1 MSFSIYELTEDYM
14 NLLAMAEDP
23 DIDEQAF
30 MDTLEGI
37 EGALEDKA
45 DGYAKVMKQLE
56 ANADGLEAEIKRL
69 QERKSLMTKNV
80 DRMKSTLQK
89 MMETTGKE
97 KFKTE
102 LFSFHIQNN
111 PPSLVMD
118 SEDIE
123 VIPMEYL
130 VPQDPK
136 IDKTI
141 TATPGMS
148 RVTRGRP
155 RLRTKE
161 SVRKPISGSA

>member
-56 ANADGLEAEIKRL
+56 ANADGLDAEIKRL
-69 QERKSLMTKNV
+69 QERKSLMVKNV

-102 LFSFHIQNN
+102 LFSFNIQNN

-136 IDKTI
+136 IDKTKIKADIKAGKEI
-141 TATPGMS
+141 TFAHM
-148 RVTRGRP
+148 VTGRS
-155 RLRTKE
+155 LRIK
-161 SVRKPISGSA
+161 

>member
-69 QERKSLMTKNV
+69 QERKYLMAKNV

-102 LFSFHIQNN
+102 LFSFNIQNN

-136 IDKTI
+136 IDKTKIKADIKAGKEI
-141 TATPGMS
+141 TFAHM
-148 RVTRGRP
+148 VTGRS
-155 RLRTKE
+155 LRIK
-161 SVRKPISGSA
+161 

>member
-69 QERKSLMTKNV
+69 QERKSLMAKNV

-136 IDKTI
+136 IDKTKIKADIKAGKEI
-141 TATPGMS
+141 TFAHM
-148 RVTRGRP
+148 VTGRS
-155 RLRTKE
+155 LRIK
-161 SVRKPISGSA
+161 

>member
-1 MSFSIYELTEDYM
+1 MSFSIYDLTEDYM

-56 ANADGLEAEIKRL
+56 ANAGGLDTEIKRL
-69 QERKSLMTKNV
+69 QERKSLMAKNV

-89 MMETTGKE
+89 MMETTRKE

-102 LFSFHIQNN
+102 LFSFNIQNN
-111 PPSLVMD
+111 PPSLVLD

-136 IDKTI
+136 IDKTKI
-141 TATPGMS
+141 KADIKAGKEIAFAHMET
-148 RVTRGRP
+148 GRS
-155 RLRTKE
+155 LRIK
-161 SVRKPISGSA
+161 

>member
-56 ANADGLEAEIKRL
+56 ANADGLDAEIERL
-69 QERKSLMTKNV
+69 QERKSLMAKNV

-89 MMETTGKE
+89 MMETTGKK

-102 LFSFHIQNN
+102 LFSFNIQNN

-136 IDKTI
+136 IDKTKIKADIKAGKEI
-141 TATPGMS
+141 TFAHM
-148 RVTRGRP
+148 VTGRS
-155 RLRTKE
+155 LRIK
-161 SVRKPISGSA
+161 

>member
-56 ANADGLEAEIKRL
+56 ANAGGLDAEIKRL
-69 QERKSLMTKNV
+69 QERKSLMAKNA

-136 IDKTI
+136 IDKTKIKADIKAGKEI
-141 TATPGMS
+141 TFAHM
-148 RVTRGRP
+148 VTGRS
-155 RLRTKE
+155 LRIK
-161 SVRKPISGSA
+161 

>member
-56 ANADGLEAEIKRL
+56 ANADGLDAEIKRL
-69 QERKSLMTKNV
+69 QERKSLMAKNV

-102 LFSFHIQNN
+102 LFSFNIQNN

-136 IDKTI
+136 IDKTKIKADIKAGKEI
-141 TATPGMS
+141 TFAHM
-148 RVTRGRP
+148 VTGRS
-155 RLRTKE
+155 LRIK
-161 SVRKPISGSA
+161 

>member
-56 ANADGLEAEIKRL
+56 ANAGGLDAEIKRL
-69 QERKSLMTKNV
+69 QERKSLMAKNV

-102 LFSFHIQNN
+102 LFSFSIQNN

-136 IDKTI
+136 IDKTKIKADIKAGKEI
-141 TATPGMS
+141 TFAHM
-148 RVTRGRP
+148 VTGRS
-155 RLRTKE
+155 LRIK
-161 SVRKPISGSA
+161 

>member
-69 QERKSLMTKNV
+69 QERKSLMAKNV

-102 LFSFHIQNN
+102 LFSFNIQNN

-136 IDKTI
+136 IDKTKIKADIKAGKEI
-141 TATPGMS
+141 TFAHM
-148 RVTRGRP
+148 VTGRS
-155 RLRTKE
+155 LRIK
-161 SVRKPISGSA
+161 

>member
-56 ANADGLEAEIKRL
+56 ANADGLETEIKRL
-69 QERKSLMTKNV
+69 QERKSLMAKNV

-136 IDKTI
+136 IDKTKIKADIKAGKEI
-141 TATPGMS
+141 TFAHM
-148 RVTRGRP
+148 VTGRS
-155 RLRTKE
+155 LRIK
-161 SVRKPISGSA
+161 

>member
-69 QERKSLMTKNV
+69 QERKSLMAKNV

-136 IDKTI
+136 IDKTKIKADIKAGKEI
-141 TATPGMS
+141 TFAHL
-148 RVTRGRP
+148 VTGRS
-155 RLRTKE
+155 LRIK
-161 SVRKPISGSA
+161 

>member
-56 ANADGLEAEIKRL
+56 ANADGLETEIKRL
-69 QERKSLMTKNV
+69 QERKSLMAKNV

-102 LFSFHIQNN
+102 LFSFNIQNN
-111 PPSLVMD
+111 PPSLVLD

-136 IDKTI
+136 IDKTKIKADIKAGKEI
-141 TATPGMS
+141 TFAHM
-148 RVTRGRP
+148 VTGRS
-155 RLRTKE
+155 LRIK
-161 SVRKPISGSA
+161 

>member
-56 ANADGLEAEIKRL
+56 ANADGMEAEIKRL
-69 QERKSLMTKNV
+69 QERKSLMAKNV

-136 IDKTI
+136 IDKTKIKADIKAGKEI
-141 TATPGMS
+141 TFAHM
-148 RVTRGRP
+148 VTGRS
-155 RLRTKE
+155 LRIK
-161 SVRKPISGSA
+161 

>member
-56 ANADGLEAEIKRL
+56 ANADGLDAEIKRL
-69 QERKSLMTKNV
+69 QERKSLMAKNV

-89 MMETTGKE
+89 MMETTGKK

-102 LFSFHIQNN
+102 LFSFNIQNN

-136 IDKTI
+136 IDKTKIKADIKAGKEI
-141 TATPGMS
+141 TFAHM
-148 RVTRGRP
+148 VTGRS
-155 RLRTKE
+155 LRIK
-161 SVRKPISGSA
+161 

>member
-69 QERKSLMTKNV
+69 QERKSLMAKNV

-136 IDKTI
+136 IDKTKIKTDIKAGKEI
-141 TATPGMS
+141 TFAHM
-148 RVTRGRP
+148 VTGRS
-155 RLRTKE
+155 LRIK
-161 SVRKPISGSA
+161 

>member
-56 ANADGLEAEIKRL
+56 ANADGLDAEINRL
-69 QERKSLMTKNV
+69 QERKSLMAKNV

-102 LFSFHIQNN
+102 LFSFNIQNN

-136 IDKTI
+136 IDKTKIKADIKAGKEI
-141 TATPGMS
+141 TFAHM
-148 RVTRGRP
+148 VTGRS
-155 RLRTKE
+155 LRIK
-161 SVRKPISGSA
+161 

>member
-69 QERKSLMTKNV
+69 QERKSLMAKNV

-118 SEDIE
+118 SGHN
-123 VIPMEYL
+123 
-130 VPQDPK
+130 QK
-136 IDKTI
+136 
-141 TATPGMS
+141 ARRAS
-148 RVTRGRP
+148 RG
-155 RLRTKE
+155 
-161 SVRKPISGSA
+161 